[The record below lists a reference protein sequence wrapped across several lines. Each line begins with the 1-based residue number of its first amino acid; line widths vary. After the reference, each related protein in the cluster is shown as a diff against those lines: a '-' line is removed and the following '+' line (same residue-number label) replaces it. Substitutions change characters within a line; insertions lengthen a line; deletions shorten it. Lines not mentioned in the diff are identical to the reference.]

1 MSKYLQIFLS
11 ILILI
16 VSLQSWTKANDINEF
31 EIEGISVGDSVLK
44 HKDLDYVKKIL
55 KDSNTFYYKDNA
67 FAVIGLN
74 ISSDIFDQ
82 ISATIKPNDNKFKI
96 YAIEGRLFFPN
107 DIENCKIKMR
117 EISNDIS
124 TMFPG
129 ENFRTINAK
138 HSYDKT
144 GKSLFSAMLLD
155 LKKGNI
161 EIFCIDWSN
170 ELTASKGFGDELKLM
185 INSLEF
191 RKWINTKAYN

>member
-11 ILILI
+11 ILILT

-82 ISATIKPNDNKFKI
+82 ISAT
-96 YAIEGRLFFPN
+96 
-107 DIENCKIKMR
+107 M
-117 EISNDIS
+117 
-124 TMFPG
+124 
-129 ENFRTINAK
+129 
-138 HSYDKT
+138 
-144 GKSLFSAMLLD
+144 
-155 LKKGNI
+155 
-161 EIFCIDWSN
+161 
-170 ELTASKGFGDELKLM
+170 KLM
-185 INSLEF
+185 I
-191 RKWINTKAYN
+191 INLKFMQLKDYFFQMILKIVKLK